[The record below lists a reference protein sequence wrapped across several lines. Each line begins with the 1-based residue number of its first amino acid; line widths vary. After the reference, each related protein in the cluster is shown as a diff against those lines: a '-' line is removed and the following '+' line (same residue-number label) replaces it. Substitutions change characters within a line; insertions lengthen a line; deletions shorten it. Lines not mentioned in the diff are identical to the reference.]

1 MNNKKDILKSII
13 AGDALG
19 SVFHGLSE
27 GHIRANFT
35 ADEIYPDTIKALKKN
50 ESLWRKPALYTSVSQ
65 LSVIA
70 AVLSS

>member
-27 GHIRANFT
+27 GHIRANF
-35 ADEIYPDTIKALKKN
+35 AVDEIIVT
-50 ESLWRKPALYTSVSQ
+50 
-65 LSVIA
+65 
-70 AVLSS
+70 VLERLRTNKENSGFVFNQHIERINVDDCTLNP